1 MKETKLCLNYGEIS
15 IGPVI
20 SLCIQDD
27 EEPPRPAFYEVRL
40 PYLTAMFIEQVV
52 IWWLHLRGNTN
63 LATSGLYRRMRESEK
78 LSGLWFPY
86 CTFTASGEAVA
97 IETKLQIM
105 KITAV
110 DPTALYLQSIKSLT
124 PLPNSPTPIQYIP
137 AEDYGK
143 RGRYDPGPVFGCGT
157 QLFDLF
163 PTANK
168 EITATK
174 SSLESIQHIEKK

>member
-1 MKETKLCLNYGEIS
+1 MKKARLCLSYGKIS

-20 SLCIQDD
+20 NLRIRDD
-27 EEPPRPAFYEVRL
+27 DGSPQSAFYEVRL